1 MQASPELDRFA
12 LILAE
17 TARNW
22 RNKLDQRLKP
32 LGLSQAKWRVLLYLA
47 KDGDGLM
54 QKELAERLSVEGPTV
69 VRLLDRMSADGWVQR
84 RESPSDRRAKTV
96 HMTAK
101 ARRTVERIEA
111 MARQLRGELFADIP
125 RTELLACLDVLK
137 RIKQKAENV

>member
-1 MQASPELDRFA
+1 MATTSELDRFA
-12 LILAE
+12 LVLAE
-17 TARNW
+17 TARTW

-54 QKELAERLSVEGPTV
+54 QRELAERLSVEGPTV
-69 VRLLDRMSADGWVQR
+69 VRLLDRMTTDGWIQR
-84 RESPSDRRAKTV
+84 RESPSDRRVKTV

-101 ARRTVERIEA
+101 ARRTVERIETIA
-111 MARQLRGELFADIP
+111 GQLRAELFADIP

-137 RIKQKAENV
+137 RLKQKAENA